1 MSKEGLRKMIEG
13 EEVRVK
19 TVGQRKYGRA
29 VSRVHQGP
37 ELISKKMKKQIK

>member
-19 TVGQRKYGRA
+19 TVGQRKYARA
-29 VSRVHQGP
+29 VARVYQ
-37 ELISKKMKKQIK
+37 ERESINKKMKKQIK